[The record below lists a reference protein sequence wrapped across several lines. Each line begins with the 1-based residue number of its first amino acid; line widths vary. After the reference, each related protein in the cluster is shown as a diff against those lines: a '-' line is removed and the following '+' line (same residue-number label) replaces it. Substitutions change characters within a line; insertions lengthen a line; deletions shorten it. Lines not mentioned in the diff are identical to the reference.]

1 MGVCPQC
8 QGQAPGAHTWGP
20 PVCMPRSEVTGARGC
35 FFSKRS
41 CGCIRKTAISTSVT
55 HSVVSHSLR
64 PHALWPPGSSVHG
77 ILQARTLD
85 WVALTSSRE
94 SSRPRNN
101 NNSKRFSKVWPGV
114 VSSAHLASGCICLE
128 QPAGERKSPTW
139 LPHPQVQ
146 AECKCRACFPPGF
159 PGVGPGP

>member
-20 PVCMPRSEVTGARGC
+20 PVCMPRSEVTVARGC

-41 CGCIRKTAISTSVT
+41 CGCIMKTATSTSVT

-64 PHALWPPGSSVHG
+64 PHVLWPPGSSVHG

-85 WVALTSSRE
+85 WVALPSSRE
-94 SSRPRNN
+94 SARPRNN
-101 NNSKRFSKVWPGV
+101 NSKQFLSLARCDQLC
-114 VSSAHLASGCICLE
+114 HLASGCICLE
-128 QPAGERKSPTW
+128 QPPGERKSPKW

-146 AECKCRACFPPGF
+146 AKCQCRACFPPGF